1 VTDFTL
7 LCLIFSLIVHFTLC
21 SSTFTTGSYFV
32 LPAVKQASFTGSQL
46 LGGSTNLGLMAAG
59 LFGLANLA
67 LVKAEALAAICARH
81 QGRGTGDAPTDRA
94 VQESVG
100 GFFAAEARQKD
111 PPLSRTTG
119 SHFLS
124 TLEMLPIKTR

>member
-1 VTDFTL
+1 MTDFTL
-7 LCLIFSLIVHFTLC
+7 HCLLFSFIVHFTLC
-21 SSTFTTGSYFV
+21 SLTCPYGGYFV

-59 LFGLANLA
+59 LFGPANWA
-67 LVKAEALAAICARH
+67 LVKAEALAAISARH
-81 QGRGTGDAPTDRA
+81 QGQGTGEAPTDRA
-94 VQESVG
+94 LQKSVAVFG
-100 GFFAAEARQKD
+100 GRGAPED

-124 TLEMLPIKTR
+124 TLEMLPLKTR